1 MNLVGAAAGLAV
13 AIAAASAPGLPVPRK
28 GEAGYDPNSELCKS
42 RPVIGSRVARVRE
55 CHTLQ
60 QWEEMKRAERIG
72 LMRQQM
78 NGSPGCN
85 GDPYVA
91 SCNTQA
97 GLGSSGRDT
106 PF

>member
-1 MNLVGAAAGLAV
+1 MNLVRIAALVALA
-13 AIAAASAPGLPVPRK
+13 ASAASAPGLAASRK

-42 RPVIGSRVARVRE
+42 RPVIGSRVSRVRE
-55 CHTLQ
+55 CHSLQ

-91 SCNTQA
+91 PCNNQS